1 MPRKYRITEVGFY
14 HIISR
19 GVERRLVFLDEDDFD
34 MFLEVLKFVSK
45 SYGITIHSY
54 CLMSNHYHLL
64 IETTQTNI
72 SKIGVRYLIKIFLIF
87 F

>member
-45 SYGITIHSY
+45 SY
-54 CLMSNHYHLL
+54 
-64 IETTQTNI
+64 
-72 SKIGVRYLIKIFLIF
+72 
-87 F
+87 